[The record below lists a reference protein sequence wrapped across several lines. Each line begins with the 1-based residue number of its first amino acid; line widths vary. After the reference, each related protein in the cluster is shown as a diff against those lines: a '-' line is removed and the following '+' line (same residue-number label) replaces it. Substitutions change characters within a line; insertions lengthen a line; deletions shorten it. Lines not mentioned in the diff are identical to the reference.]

1 MAATSKLKIVFEMD
15 DEKTHT
21 ISLLD
26 PKENLSRTDVVTCG
40 NLIISKEAI
49 VKNNASPVSV
59 KDAYIDKSE
68 RLELS
73 A

>member
-1 MAATSKLKIVFEMD
+1 MAVKQTLKIVFEMD

-26 PKENLSRTDVVTCG
+26 PKANLARTDVITCG

-59 KDAYIDKSE
+59 KDTYIDKQE
-68 RLELS
+68 RIEL